1 MNLVLPLSTWL
12 GWSASPGEVAGFGP
26 LDAADSRALAAA
38 LARAPAAKW
47 CVTVTGPDGRAA
59 AHGCAKA
66 GPGPPPTNPDR
77 SDRGPGQPH
86 PKPGD
91 LGGRPKQPPSAPG
104 RRGGDPRHTTSA
116 PGGRSGDPRHTTSAP
131 GGRSGDPRHTTSAPG
146 GRESADPRHTT
157 SAPGGLCAGPGPP
170 PPPGVRAWLTGI
182 ALAWL
187 ETDECSHW
195 RESPGYRPSPSLTHL
210 IQVRQVTCTAPG
222 CRRPAT
228 SCDFEHTIPYHL
240 GGRSCECN
248 GGPCCRRHHRAK
260 QTGGWR
266 LSQPRP
272 GSFVWTTPHGRSY
285 RTEPEP
291 YPT

>member
-1 MNLVLPLSTWL
+1 MSR
-12 GWSASPGEVAGFGP
+12 PGPGEDRSRHHRRSLQPRPRRPPPPSMSRPARVKTEVAGFGP

-38 LARAPAAKW
+38 LARDPATKW
-47 CVTVTGPDGRAA
+47 CVTITGSDGRAA

-66 GPGPPPTNPDR
+66 GPGPPPTDPDR
-77 SDRGPGQPH
+77 PGMDPGQP
-86 PKPGD
+86 PSEPGN
-91 LGGRPKQPPSAPG
+91 LGRRPRQPPS
-104 RRGGDPRHTTSA
+104 
-116 PGGRSGDPRHTTSAP
+116 
-131 GGRSGDPRHTTSAPG
+131 
-146 GRESADPRHTT
+146 E
-157 SAPGGLCAGPGPP
+157 PGGLCAGPGPP
-170 PPPGVRAWLTGI
+170 PPPGVHAWLTGI

-187 ETDECSHW
+187 ETGECSHR
-195 RESPGYRPSPSLTHL
+195 RESPGYRPSRSLTHL
-210 IQVRQVTCTAPG
+210 IQARQVTCTAPG
-222 CRRPAT
+222 CRRPAR

>member
-1 MNLVLPLSTWL
+1 VNLVLPLPTWL

-38 LARAPAAKW
+38 LARDPATKW
-47 CVTVTGPDGRAA
+47 CVTITGSDGRAA

-66 GPGPPPTNPDR
+66 GPGPPPP
-77 SDRGPGQPH
+77 
-86 PKPGD
+86 
-91 LGGRPKQPPSAPG
+91 LGI
-104 RRGGDPRHTTSA
+104 H
-116 PGGRSGDPRHTTSAP
+116 
-131 GGRSGDPRHTTSAPG
+131 
-146 GRESADPRHTT
+146 
-157 SAPGGLCAGPGPP
+157 
-170 PPPGVRAWLTGI
+170 AWLTGI

-187 ETDECSHW
+187 ETGECSHR
-195 RESPGYRPSPSLTHL
+195 RESPGYRPSRSLTHL
-210 IQVRQVTCTAPG
+210 IQARQVTCTAPG

-260 QTGGWR
+260 QTGGWQ